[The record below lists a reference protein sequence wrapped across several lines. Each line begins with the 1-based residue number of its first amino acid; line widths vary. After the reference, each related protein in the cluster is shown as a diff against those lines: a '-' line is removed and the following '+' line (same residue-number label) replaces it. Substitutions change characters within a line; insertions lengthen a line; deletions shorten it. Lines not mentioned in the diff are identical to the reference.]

1 MERETVQVFDTSL
14 RDGLRNSGITMTL
27 EQKLQF
33 VQQLEQLNVDVIEIG
48 YGGPSQIETMRRL
61 AEAVTNPVVVGLARV
76 NLKDVRRV
84 LEGVASARKPGINV
98 FIPASDVFLTKAKL
112 TRQQAVDATVK
123 AVSYA
128 KQHLD
133 HVEVS
138 AQDAARAD
146 PGYLVVLFR
155 AVVEAGATVLSIPDS
170 TSYAVPQQFGPLCA
184 FLRQQVPISHA
195 GIWSVHCHNE
205 LGLAV
210 ANSLAAIEHG
220 VRRVECTVN
229 GIGEGAGNTP
239 LHRVLNALRTRDDVF
254 TAVTTNIAF
263 EQLPATSRMLS
274 EIVREECLVVR
285 HSD

>member
-1 MERETVQVFDTSL
+1 MGVGHRKGTAVERETVQIFDTSL
-14 RDGLRNSGITMTL
+14 RDGLRNSGITLTL
-27 EQKLQF
+27 EQRLRF
-33 VQQLEQLNVDVIEIG
+33 VRQLEQLNVDVIEIG
-48 YGGPSQIETMRRL
+48 YGGPSQVETMRQL
-61 AEAVTNPVVVGLARV
+61 AEVVSKPVVVGLSRV

-84 LEGVASARKPGINV
+84 LKGVEPARKPGINI
-98 FIPASDVFLTKAKL
+98 FIPASDAFLTKAKL
-112 TRQQAVDATVK
+112 THRQAVDATVT

-128 KQHLD
+128 KQHLG

-146 PGYLVVLFR
+146 PEYLIALFR
-155 AVVEAGATVLSIPDS
+155 AVVEAGATVLSIADS

-184 FLRQQVPISHA
+184 CVREQVPTNHTVT
-195 GIWSVHCHNE
+195 WSVHCHNE

-210 ANSLAAIEHG
+210 ANSLAAIEYG

-239 LHRVLNALRTRDDVF
+239 LHRVLNALRVRDDVF
-254 TAVTTNIAF
+254 TAVRTDLAF

-274 EIVREECLVVR
+274 EMV
-285 HSD
+285 